1 MSLRRINSMH
11 NFQNATLL
19 SEVKEAAKQYQL
31 MQKKQKKPEE
41 PPGIFFI
48 SCVLVNSFLGP
59 CVLKAGMAK
68 LFDSRNY
75 KMECYATP
83 WRLWRESRDLYI
95 FTEPSYPGN
104 APLSLYL

>member
-41 PPGIFFI
+41 PPGIF
-48 SCVLVNSFLGP
+48 
-59 CVLKAGMAK
+59 
-68 LFDSRNY
+68 LFRVCWS
-75 KMECYATP
+75 TV
-83 WRLWRESRDLYI
+83 
-95 FTEPSYPGN
+95 F
-104 APLSLYL
+104 

>member
-41 PPGIFFI
+41 PPGIFLI
-48 SCVLVNSFLGP
+48 SCMLVNSFLGP
-59 CVLKAGMAK
+59 FLLRQGWPTFLTVKIL
-68 LFDSRNY
+68 Y
-75 KMECYATP
+75 KCF
-83 WRLWRESRDLYI
+83 I
-95 FTEPSYPGN
+95 
-104 APLSLYL
+104 